1 MAQHR
6 KLNFSVTPKTHGME
20 THVVAQMRQFAGGLA
35 KLIEHWVEHY
45 HQIGHGYDM
54 HWINQPN
61 EERKA
66 VIRSNREFTFSH
78 PEVVKRRDR
87 IFNNIKRKTSAAVVA
102 AAEERKRLKTERRA
116 GYVDRALALRAAAGG
131 NDAVGESVQQH

>member
-45 HQIGHGYDM
+45 HKIGHGYDM

-61 EERKA
+61 EER
-66 VIRSNREFTFSH
+66 
-78 PEVVKRRDR
+78 
-87 IFNNIKRKTSAAVVA
+87 
-102 AAEERKRLKTERRA
+102 
-116 GYVDRALALRAAAGG
+116 
-131 NDAVGESVQQH
+131 

>member
-1 MAQHR
+1 
-6 KLNFSVTPKTHGME
+6 ME
-20 THVVAQMRQFAGGLA
+20 ADDNPARIQKQSTRDGLLREIVQL
-35 KLIEHWVEHY
+35 KQSYGENDEHY

-54 HWINQPN
+54 HWINQRN

-87 IFNNIKRKTSAAVVA
+87 IFNNIKRQAEDFSSSSSSCRGEETSQ
-102 AAEERKRLKTERRA
+102 
-116 GYVDRALALRAAAGG
+116 D
-131 NDAVGESVQQH
+131 